1 MLSTS
6 MHDVKE
12 KILLGKK
19 WDLWKGW
26 NKERLARIAL
36 GFDKMQEVRRVKT
49 KMSILK
55 EWRLVVY
62 HKTTKFPKILDN
74 KRKKNTWIMP
84 IFESFCT
91 IEQEWKFKRGGKGE
105 KERRLA
111 GRKSLLPFLGQRLW
125 DMLKEEKWVE
135 ANIKAIRPFGEVPK
149 RCLKLCEKHSERE
162 RERERER
169 GNLLPTKFK
178 AYHFESLLT
187 PCP

>member
-1 MLSTS
+1 
-6 MHDVKE
+6 
-12 KILLGKK
+12 
-19 WDLWKGW
+19 
-26 NKERLARIAL
+26 
-36 GFDKMQEVRRVKT
+36 
-49 KMSILK
+49 MSILK

-105 KERRLA
+105 KERWLA

-149 RCLKLCEKHSERE
+149 RCLKRCEKHRKRE
-162 RERERER
+162 REREEICYPP
-169 GNLLPTKFK
+169 NLKLTTLNRYWPHILKKVVSFKF
-178 AYHFESLLT
+178 ALA
-187 PCP
+187 